1 MLRRSLCCDEVD
13 PETDDEA
20 NPNLPE
26 RCCHDVPL
34 IPTASPPSV
43 THPAANTRSNYH
55 GSTHVNIEPSQ
66 PRRAMPCLGSDP
78 WSVHTK
84 QSKAL
89 AESARDQPPRNPIKF
104 NPLVNVNPR
113 TRQSERAGDRK
124 IAAQS
129 AVGSDPGGSLDLP
142 QGLGSGTTGHGHRL
156 GIRQSGVGT
165 CGRIAICNLLRPATA
180 SRSSLQPAQAQS
192 GMSKR
197 PQRRLLELPD
207 RGQNPPQGSPKARR
221 WLLKA
226 LGPCLRPGIRHG
238 ADGVLES

>member
-1 MLRRSLCCDEVD
+1 MLRRRLCCDEVD

-20 NPNLPE
+20 SPTCPS
-26 RCCHDVPL
+26 DVAIMFHCFPL
-34 IPTASPPSV
+34 LSPPSV
-43 THPAANTRSNYH
+43 THPAANTRSNSH
-55 GSTHVNIEPSQ
+55 GTTHVNIKPSQ
-66 PRRAMPCLGSDP
+66 PRRAMPCLGSVP

-180 SRSSLQPAQAQS
+180 RRSSLQPAQAQS

-197 PQRRLLELPD
+197 SQRRLFGAA
-207 RGQNPPQGSPKARR
+207 GQGPESAPRFAQGSP
-221 WLLKA
+221 LA
-226 LGPCLRPGIRHG
+226 LEGSGPLSAAGYS
-238 ADGVLES
+238 AWS